1 MALLDARIAR
11 WGQEAAPGA
20 PSGGPRPGGN
30 RPAVPGWTAWEDWG
44 PTKAQ
49 QAANTRFPA
58 EDAAA
63 NLQRFV
69 AASSRIRKYA
79 DYRQMFEQQKDI
91 DAVIV
96 ATPDHMHAVIASAA
110 MDLGKHVYVQKPM
123 AWSVS
128 ESRHLARRAAE
139 TKVQAQCGNQRH
151 SNDENRRGVD
161 FITSGV
167 IGDVTQIH
175 VWTNR
180 PIWPQGIPRP
190 ATLTA
195 EQRAGRIS
203 QQSLMQAGVSAMA
216 STAPPPSTLSW
227 DLFLGVAPVV
237 EYSPL
242 YHPFNWRGWVD
253 WGQGALGDMGAHLID
268 FPVWALDLD
277 LPTTV
282 ETTSTPFN
290 DITFPLATMTHY
302 DFPAKG
308 RRPAVRMTWYDGG
321 FTPPTPEELEGD
333 ARLVASG
340 GILYIGT
347 KGKLLCNE
355 GMPPRLLPASLAQRD
370 RRTEGTART
379 RAAPGSRD
387 ELDSRHQGAG
397 HAVEPVLVRG
407 APARD
412 HAARPGVAAGQVEDP
427 LRRRKHARDQQ
438 RQREP
443 VPHAGIQEGL
453 VEVRTQNAERRTPT
467 FPESP

>member
-1 MALLDARIAR
+1 VA
-11 WGQEAAPGA
+11 
-20 PSGGPRPGGN
+20 
-30 RPAVPGWTAWEDWG
+30 DWG
-44 PTKAQ
+44 STKAQ
-49 QAANTRFPA
+49 AEANARVPA

-63 NLQRFV
+63 NLQKFV
-69 AASSRIRKYA
+69 ASSSRIRKYA
-79 DYRQMFEQQKDI
+79 DYREMLAQQKDI
-91 DAVIV
+91 DAVII

-123 AWSVS
+123 AWCVS

-151 SNDENRRGVD
+151 SADENRRGVD
-161 FITSGV
+161 YITSGV
-167 IGDVTQIH
+167 IGDVTQVH

-190 ATLTA
+190 SATAA
-195 EQRAGRIS
+195 EGRGGRLS
-203 QQSLMQAGVSAMA
+203 QQSLMQAAVNT
-216 STAPPPSTLSW
+216 TAGTPPPPSTLSW
-227 DLFLGVAPVV
+227 DLFLGVAPAV

-290 DITFPLATMTHY
+290 DVTFPLATMTHY

-308 RRPAVRMTWYDGG
+308 TRPAVRLTWYDGG
-321 FTPPTPEELEGD
+321 FMPPTPEELEGD

-340 GILYIGT
+340 GILYVGT

-355 GMPPRLLPASLAQRD
+355 GMPTRLLPSSLHNTTGAPRE
-370 RRTEGTART
+370 RLARV
-379 RAAPGSRD
+379 P
-387 ELDSRHQGAG
+387 HQGHEMNWIRAIKG
-397 HAVEPVLVRG
+397 QDTLSSPFSY
-407 APARD
+407 
-412 HAARPGVAAGQVEDP
+412 AAHLHEIM
-427 LRRRKHARDQQ
+427 LL
-438 RQREP
+438 
-443 VPHAGIQEGL
+443 GL
-453 VEVRTQNAERRTPT
+453 VSLRARSKIHYDAANMRVTHNANANQFLTREYRTGWAL
-467 FPESP
+467 